1 MGDYAPNIAR
11 FSDLRSFAFI
21 CGPIVLNK
29 MKRGRSHWGAGMAGL
44 LAWRNLAHDRSRFVV
59 TLVGIIFAVVL
70 IAMQIGL
77 FLGFSD
83 STTTIIRH
91 TNADFWIVA
100 KGSQNFEVTLPI
112 NERELYLAR
121 SVPGVAQAEALL
133 VQFTLWKKP
142 DGGNESVI
150 VLGSNLNTGLA
161 GPWHIV
167 EGQLEDLRRPDAVM
181 IDRVFLDKLGVST
194 VGTRVEINGR
204 RAIVV
209 GFTQGI
215 RSFTTSP
222 WVFAS
227 YRNAQYLSGF
237 AEDATNYVIGRLHPD
252 ADPARVRDALA
263 QILPRT
269 DVYLSEQFATRTRDY
284 WMFTT
289 GAGAS
294 VLISAVLGLLVGVVI
309 VAQVLYATTVDHLP
323 EFGTLSA
330 MGAPRAFI
338 YKVILGQ
345 AVISATLGGL
355 PGIAVSMIIAK
366 GSESTAAA
374 ILVPPWLVAPLYGI
388 TLAMC
393 ILASVASIRKAMSI
407 DPAMVF
413 QR

>member
-1 MGDYAPNIAR
+1 MKT
-11 FSDLRSFAFI
+11 
-21 CGPIVLNK
+21 GP
-29 MKRGRSHWGAGMAGL
+29 SHWGAGMAGL
-44 LAWRNLAHDRSRFVV
+44 LAWRNLAHDRSRFAV
-59 TLVGIIFAVVL
+59 TLIGIIFAVVL

-83 STTTIIRH
+83 STTNVIRH
-91 TNADFWIVA
+91 TRADFWIVA
-100 KGSQNFEVTLPI
+100 KGSRNFEVTLPI
-112 NERELYLAR
+112 NERELFLAR

-133 VQFTLWKKP
+133 VQFTTWKTP
-142 DGGNESVI
+142 GGGTESVI
-150 VLGSNLNTGLA
+150 VLGTDLNTGLA
-161 GPWHIV
+161 GPWNIV
-167 EGQLEDLRRPDAVM
+167 EGHLENLRRPDAVM
-181 IDRVFLDKLGVST
+181 IDRVFMDKLGVSRI
-194 VGTRVEINGR
+194 GTRVEINNR
-204 RAIVV
+204 RALVV

-227 YRNAQYLSGF
+227 TRNAQRLSGF
-237 AEDATNYVIGRLHPD
+237 AEDQTNYVIGRLRPGS
-252 ADPARVRDALA
+252 DPQRVRDDLVRA
-263 QILPRT
+263 LPRT
-269 DVYLSEQFATRTRDY
+269 DVYLSEAFAARTRDY

-294 VLISAVLGLLVGVVI
+294 VLVSAVLGLLVGVVI

-323 EFGTLSA
+323 EFGTLRA

-355 PGIAVSMIIAK
+355 PGIAVSLLIAK
-366 GSESTAAA
+366 GSEASAAA
-374 ILVPPWLVAPLYGI
+374 ILVPPHLTVVLYGL
-388 TLAMC
+388 TLIMC
-393 ILASVASIRKAMSI
+393 ILASVVSIRKAMSI